1 MIELNIILIAVFT
14 ASAAALSGV
23 FLVLRKMSLM
33 SDAISHAVLPG
44 IVVAFLITRD
54 LQSPFLIVGAAA
66 TGLVMVFI
74 IELIN
79 KTKLVKEDA
88 AIGLVFPAL
97 FSIGVILISQNLSDV
112 HLCEETVLTGDIV
125 LSSINSIQLF
135 GVDIGPK
142 SMYVMAGLLLINIV
156 FISLF
161 FKELKLST
169 FDPLLASSLGFNISL
184 INYSFMAIVSVTA
197 VGAFDSVGSILVI
210 ALMIAPAVSA
220 CLLTDK
226 LKMMLLLSVL
236 FGIVSAIFGFYIS
249 VLLNSSPSG
258 SMAMTAGFLFL
269 LVYLFAPVKG
279 IVAVARRKK
288 RHNRVFSQKILALH
302 IAHHSNTCEEEQEC
316 CEETIYNHIF
326 WDKRLVKQIV
336 EGAKNDKLVVS
347 DNGILKLTPKGQE
360 FIALDII
367 L

>member
-1 MIELNIILIAVFT
+1 MIELFIILIAVFT
-14 ASAAALSGV
+14 AAAAALPGV

-44 IVVAFLITRD
+44 IVVAFIITRD

-66 TGLVMVFI
+66 TGLIMVFI

-112 HLCEETVLTGDIV
+112 HICEETVLVGDIV
-125 LSSINSIQLF
+125 LSSINTISIA

-142 SMYVMAGLLLINIV
+142 SLYLMAGLFLINIV
-156 FISLF
+156 FIIIF
-161 FKELKLST
+161 FKELKIST
-169 FDPLLASSLGFNISL
+169 FDPLLSESQGFSPSL
-184 INYSFMAIVSVTA
+184 INYSFMAIVSLTA

-220 CLLTDK
+220 YLLTFD
-226 LKMMLLLSVL
+226 LKKMLALSVVI
-236 FGIVSAIFGFYIS
+236 GIASALAGFYLS

-258 SMAMTAGFLFL
+258 SMAVSAGVIFLF
-269 LVYLFAPVKG
+269 VYVFAPDKG
-279 IVAVARRKK
+279 LLAIAARKK
-288 RHNRVFSQKILALH
+288 RQSRVFSQKILALH
-302 IAHHSNTCEEEQEC
+302 IAHHSNTLEESQEC
-316 CEETIYNHIF
+316 SEDNLHNHIF
-326 WDKRLVKQIV
+326 WDKRLVKNIV
-336 EGAKNDKLVVS
+336 EYSKTDEYVVS
-347 DNGILKLTPKGQE
+347 DNGILRLTDKGRE
-360 FIALDII
+360 FINSEKI
-367 L
+367 